1 MPLPRAKQVLPPKPK
16 RVRGKKW
23 LQLEAKVDAL
33 PGIWCY
39 GELLN
44 LEGWKTIKYKELEH
58 HTVVLAEVTTQCPRE
73 CKCLPSES
81 EIKKSGFTEPYHVL
95 DLLVRSRCVH
105 VHYRL
110 QRMFCKRCR
119 TGTQQPLPGVDDK
132 HSMTARLVS
141 YVEEE
146 SFDLFRSFS
155 GVADEV
161 GCSEQTVR
169 NIFTRCG
176 ERLDEEA
183 AEFRRSESY
192 EPPVWLAIDEVYPR
206 KREEKYHVVSAPLD
220 YEVLDILE
228 AKGSDDDK
236 GRWQISELDRW
247 LVNLRPKHDRVKA
260 VSMDMWDG
268 FRSLVKKRLPCAKIV
283 VDRYHVHN
291 LLNVALKQVLV
302 VLRASMTYSE
312 HRALMR
318 DEHLVLA
325 SYRKL
330 VDEHEKEKEN
340 EGEGGVKIPT
350 RKELV
355 DTWLAQVPD
364 LKLAHGLK
372 EGISDI
378 LHLTD
383 RGQAEGRLDVWLEE
397 VHNFA
402 EHFRAKYMKK
412 HPGPW
417 PDPFGN
423 VAGTVRSWRDSILNY
438 IDFKSMFDSR
448 PVSNSFAEFVNARI
462 KLAYRVGHHY
472 SMEVLR
478 LKCVHGGVMVR
489 RRPPY
494 PLDPPRLRAVRSHRP
509 GKKKGKKTNPD
520 SNLGRLRRARL
531 DADETRGL
539 LLPRPDEHPGWA
551 ERFNREEIEK
561 AGRAN
566 IALALEAEA
575 AAEVAAAEAAT
586 QIGREEREMP
596 PVEAADVAA
605 DEVATDVN
613 QEEKEAQPTE
623 NKATKRRHR
632 YDPDQR
638 RLF

>member
-16 RVRGKKW
+16 RVRNKKW

-33 PGIWCY
+33 SGIWCY

-44 LEGWKTIKYKELEH
+44 LEGWKTVKYKELEH

-73 CKCLPSES
+73 CKCPPSES
-81 EIKKSGFTEPYHVL
+81 ELNKSGFTEPYHVL
-95 DLLVRSRCVH
+95 DLPVRGRCVH

-141 YVEEE
+141 RIEEE
-146 SFDLFRSFS
+146 SFDLFMSFS
-155 GVADEV
+155 NVADEA

-176 ERLDEEA
+176 IRLEAEA
-183 AEFRRSESY
+183 AEFRKSELY
-192 EPPVWLAIDEVYPR
+192 EPPAWLAIDEVFPNR
-206 KREEKYHVVSAPLD
+206 REEKYHVVSAPLD
-220 YEVLDILE
+220 YKVLDILE
-228 AKGSDDDK
+228 AKGGDVDK
-236 GRWQISELDRW
+236 GSRQVSELARW
-247 LVNLRPKHDRVKA
+247 LMNLRPKHDRVKA
-260 VSMDMWDG
+260 VSMDMWDE
-268 FRSLVKKRLPCAKIV
+268 FRSLVRKLLPHARIV

-312 HRALMR
+312 HRELMR

-330 VDEHEKEKEN
+330 VDEHEKEKKKEN
-340 EGEGGVKIPT
+340 EGESGVKIPT
-350 RKELV
+350 RKELA
-355 DTWLAQVPD
+355 DRWLAQVPD

-378 LHLTD
+378 LQLTD

-412 HPGPW
+412 HPGQW

-438 IDFKSMFDSR
+438 IDFKQMFDSR
-448 PVSNSFAEFVNARI
+448 PVGNSFAEFVNGRI

-472 SMEVLR
+472 SLEVLR
-478 LKCVHGGVMVR
+478 LKCIYGGVMVR

-494 PLDPPRLRAVRSHRP
+494 PLDPPRLRAVRRP
-509 GKKKGKKTNPD
+509 RAGKRKGKKTNPN
-520 SNLGRLRRARL
+520 SNLAVLRQARL

-539 LLPRPDEHPGWA
+539 LLPRPDEHTGWA
-551 ERFNREEIEK
+551 ERFDREEIEK

-566 IALALEAEA
+566 IALGLEAEEEA
-575 AAEVAAAEAAT
+575 ADATTSAAEAARQVDQEVET
-586 QIGREEREMP
+586 P
-596 PVEAADVAA
+596 PVEGQVIR
-605 DEVATDVN
+605 
-613 QEEKEAQPTE
+613 
-623 NKATKRRHR
+623 RRHR
-632 YDPDQR
+632 YNPEQGK
-638 RLF
+638 LF